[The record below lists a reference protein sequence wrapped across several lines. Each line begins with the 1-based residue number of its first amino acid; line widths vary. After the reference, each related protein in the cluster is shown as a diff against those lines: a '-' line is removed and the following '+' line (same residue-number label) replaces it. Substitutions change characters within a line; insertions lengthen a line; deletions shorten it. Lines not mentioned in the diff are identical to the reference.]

1 MIKKLLALLI
11 VAATFGFANAATG
24 NTLPSS
30 VFFQDSIKAE
40 QQAALTQV
48 DFDEYYENLIDSE
61 KNMIRKATTMSI
73 VSGAV
78 TGFGIFTTVIA
89 FSGNNEHKNDW
100 IDTYKHSLQIAGIG
114 LTAAGI
120 FGLSYNLYTI
130 ITKTGN
136 NSKRASYERA
146 YEIYKRRRSELKN
159 ENEGAKVILTP
170 TVDLLGASAGLN
182 LNVLF

>member
-11 VAATFGFANAATG
+11 VAATFGFANTASE

-120 FGLSYNLYTI
+120 FGQAVSPLLH
-130 ITKTGN
+130 
-136 NSKRASYERA
+136 RARRMPMGEERGV
-146 YEIYKRRRSELKN
+146 RSS
-159 ENEGAKVILTP
+159 GRGC
-170 TVDLLGASAGLN
+170 TVR
-182 LNVLF
+182 V